1 MNPRLLAFLRLI
13 RFSNAPT
20 AVADI
25 VAGYLLA
32 TGSVLNW
39 GPLFG
44 LSLASVCLYSFG
56 MALNDLYDLPEDRQ
70 HSPERPL
77 VTGALPLAGARLLT
91 FGLWGLGL
99 IAAGGAGYAFQAG
112 LTADALEQV
121 ATHSALPPW
130 TWPLAIVLPLTLAIW
145 LYDGPAKRTAL
156 APFLMGSCRGLN
168 LLLGASLPLIAVM
181 PSEAIARASW
191 GPLSYWS
198 NDVLGC
204 AAAMTVYVTGI
215 TWYARSES
223 KGPQIGHLILGL
235 TFLTL
240 GILMLA
246 WGLVVLPA
254 RPLGRADLG
263 SWSAPQLWWPGAMLL
278 LNFSVLRKAV
288 VGIWQPTEANVR
300 VAIIGALGNL
310 IFLNAAICLYANPQ
324 QWPVA
329 VAVVGLI
336 IPIKFLRRSI
346 PPT

>member
-1 MNPRLLAFLRLI
+1 MNERVLAFLRLI

-32 TGSVLNW
+32 TGSVLDW
-39 GPLFG
+39 GPMVALC
-44 LSLASVCLYSFG
+44 LASVCLYSFG

-70 HSPERPL
+70 NSPQRPL
-77 VTGALPLAGARLLT
+77 VTGALSLGVARCLT
-91 FGLWGLGL
+91 ASLWLLGL
-99 IAAGGAGYAFQAG
+99 FAAGVAGYLYQVE
-112 LTADALEQV
+112 LTADAWEQV
-121 ATHSALPPW
+121 TAHAVLPPW
-130 TWPLAIVLPLTLAIW
+130 MWPIALLLPLTLAIW
-145 LYDGPAKRTAL
+145 LYDGPAKRSPI

-168 LLLGASLPLIAVM
+168 MLLGASLPLMAVM
-181 PSEAIARASW
+181 PPEAIAQAAW
-191 GPLSYWS
+191 GPLAYWS
-198 NDVLGC
+198 PDVLWC

-223 KGPQIGHLILGL
+223 TGPRVGHLILGL
-235 TFLTL
+235 VFLTL
-240 GILMLA
+240 GIVMLA
-246 WGLVVLPA
+246 WGLVVLPD
-254 RPLGRADLG
+254 RPLSRANLG
-263 SWSAPQLWWPGAMLL
+263 SWAAPQVWWPAAMLL

-288 VGIWQPTEANVR
+288 TGIWQPTEGNVR

-329 VAVVGLI
+329 LAVVGLI